1 MKRLTTEDRERVLK
15 SRAFPEGFNITRPQN
30 SNGQQA
36 YPPLPASNL
45 GGCVSFSASPYDGG
59 GFIRPIR
66 HDELRRQSE
75 SETNTSPASTSSV
88 FGGFRTPSGSQS
100 TPENLSPISPH
111 FSPDINLS
119 SQNPFVRSSSY
130 STVCQS
136 YAHGSWQSLHYPAP
150 RARAESSVSQPRSS
164 IHYAIG
170 TPDHGATSSSQ
181 QLSIELARGYLP
193 GESPMGQITA
203 LPGESPSTCVYASS
217 C

>member
-1 MKRLTTEDRERVLK
+1 M
-15 SRAFPEGFNITRPQN
+15 TRPQN

-45 GGCVSFSASPYDGG
+45 RGCVVFSASPYDGG

-66 HDELRRQSE
+66 HDEFRRQSE
-75 SETNTSPASTSSV
+75 SETIPSPASTSSV
-88 FGGFRTPSGSQS
+88 FGGFRTPPGSQA

-119 SQNPFVRSSSY
+119 SQNPFIRSSSY
-130 STVCQS
+130 SAVCQTQ
-136 YAHGSWQSLHYPAP
+136 AHSTWQSLRYPTP

-164 IHYAIG
+164 IHYAVD
-170 TPDHGATSSSQ
+170 TPDHGATTSSQ
-181 QLSIELARGYLP
+181 QMSTEFARGYSP
-193 GESPMGQITA
+193 GERTMSQITA
-203 LPGESPSTCVYASS
+203 LPGESLSTCVYANS